1 MPFLTP
7 DYPAIRDAIL
17 RDIANL
23 LPEAATGADSD
34 YAIRA
39 NAVAAAIEGL
49 YQHQQWL
56 TRQILPDTADPDFL
70 ERWASL
76 YGITRKPAA
85 AAAGTINFSG
95 TAGSAI
101 AIGTEAK
108 TASGVA
114 FVTTAAGVVGGGGTV
129 TLSAQASV
137 PGVAGNQAAA
147 TALTLTAAPAGVL
160 SQASIATMTGGADV
174 ETDSGLLARLLTRIQ
189 QPPHGGAAH
198 DYVAWALEVAGVANA
213 YVYPLRRG
221 LGTVDVVIVTTGSLP
236 SAQLITGTQTHID
249 GLRPVTADCL
259 VFGPTAVPVAVTA
272 ALTLSGTTLATATAA
287 INAGLTAYFA
297 TLKPG
302 DTVYRNRIAAI
313 IADVAGVVDFTLTSP
328 AANVATVVDSTHT
341 ELATLGAVTLS

>member
-7 DYPAIRDAIL
+7 DYQAVRDAIL

-23 LPEAATGADSD
+23 LPDAAIGADSD

-39 NAVAAAIEGL
+39 AAVAAAIEGI

-56 TRQILPDTADPDFL
+56 ARQILPDTADADIL
-70 ERWASL
+70 ERWAGL
-76 YGITRKPAA
+76 FDITRNAA
-85 AAAGTINFSG
+85 AVATGSINFSG

-129 TLSAQASV
+129 NLVAQAV
-137 PGVAGNQAAA
+137 ATGIAGNQDAT

-160 SQASIATMTGGADV
+160 SQATIQTMTGGTDTEIDAD
-174 ETDSGLLARLLTRIQ
+174 LLARLLTRIQ
-189 QPPHGGAAH
+189 QPPHGGSAH
-198 DYVAWALEVAGVANA
+198 DYVAWALDVAGVVDA

-221 LGTVDVVIVTTGSLP
+221 LGTVDVVITATGGLP
-236 SAQLITGTQTHID
+236 SAPLIAAAQAYID
-249 GLRPVTADCL
+249 GLRPVSADCL

-272 ALTLSGTTLATATAA
+272 ALTLSGTTLATASAT
-287 INAGLTAYFA
+287 INERLIAYFA

-302 DTVYRNRIAAI
+302 DTVYRIRIASL
-313 IADVAGVVDFTLTSP
+313 IAEVVGVVDFALTAP
-328 AANVATVVDSTHT
+328 AANVTTLVDGTHT
-341 ELATLGAVTLS
+341 ELATLGAVALT